1 MKSEFCIIDI
11 ECCIC
16 LEIFEQD
23 IYNLKCCSNQIH
35 NKCVYEMFLHEPI
48 KENKVIFKC
57 PFCRT
62 QENFNCI
69 LSVKDIKKYT
79 NEFEILN
86 KYKLCKDN
94 KCTDIC
100 KLFLT
105 KFIMILFFIILIY
118 IFLKCV

>member
-16 LEIFEQD
+16 LENFEQD
-23 IYNLKCCSNQIH
+23 IYNLKCCSNRIH
-35 NKCVYEMFLHEPI
+35 NKCVYEMFVHEPI
-48 KENKVIFKC
+48 KENKVIFTC

-62 QENFNCI
+62 QKNFNSI
-69 LSVKDIKKYT
+69 VSLKDIKKYT

-94 KCTDIC
+94 KYIDIC

-118 IFLKCV
+118 VFLKCV